1 MLLVKIPKSKTCDR
15 PAVFVFTNLNIAS
28 RYKVIN
34 RRLLALGPAMWLG
47 HGGFLKSASLQNSL
61 GHLTAVGAPFISRAR
76 FKYFKMTQRSL
87 SPASLLA
94 AVGAPE
100 HSIGHKKFVH
110 WYMRALLKI
119 SMAGIW
125 FSDYGLNRSFGPFR
139 PRRRRSFARWAGR
152 WPT

>member
-1 MLLVKIPKSKTCDR
+1 
-15 PAVFVFTNLNIAS
+15 
-28 RYKVIN
+28 
-34 RRLLALGPAMWLG
+34 MWLG

-152 WPT
+152 WPTWSRRCCWRLRRAAAPSATPSRMTTWRTGDERTKKWSRLLI